1 MAKSLIELHR
11 EQGRLLER
19 IAGQR
24 RALQLQL
31 QPLVQLNGTGEQLR
45 AQAVRALALARQHAT
60 ALTMLGVG
68 LVLLRPRL
76 AWRWARRGWWAWRSW
91 RKVSVWLPAGLWR

>member
-60 ALTMLGVG
+60 AGRT
-68 LVLLRPRL
+68 L
-76 AWRWARRGWWAWRSW
+76 ALNARTTKFYVRR
-91 RKVSVWLPAGLWR
+91 